1 MYTKTLP
8 FEINGIR
15 LSAVFERALSASG
28 DKPES
33 KNYHSLHDH
42 INFELFFI
50 INGKI
55 EIITE
60 GESTVF
66 KGSLLMIPPR
76 YRHFTAIHGEI
87 LPFFISFSKHNSEEH
102 LSLIEKKLNNGKINE
117 MPMTPSLISHIG
129 GLSSCLNS
137 KKECADQR
145 AKAYLELIFSDIFEY
160 FGILGNQKAENNKE
174 HAYFSII
181 EAFINKHY
189 SDGCGLNELSEQ
201 LHLSVRQT
209 SRVVKKL
216 FGSSF
221 SSVIS
226 DKRLAIASVMLKNTD
241 KPISLIS
248 SELGYSHES
257 GFFVSFKKKYGLTP
271 LQYRKLFQR

>member
-1 MYTKTLP
+1 MNTKTFT
-8 FEINGIR
+8 FEINDIK
-15 LSAVFERALSASG
+15 LNAVFERELSTSY
-28 DKPES
+28 DTQKS
-33 KNYHSLHDH
+33 KDYHSIHDH
-42 INFELFFI
+42 INYELFFI
-50 INGKI
+50 INGEI

-60 GESTVF
+60 GESKSF

-76 YRHFTAIHGEI
+76 YRHFTIIHGEVF
-87 LPFFISFSKHNSEEH
+87 PFFISFSKHNGEVH
-102 LSLIEKKLNNGKINE
+102 LSLIEKKLNNGQINE

-129 GLSSCLNS
+129 SLSSCLNS
-137 KKECADQR
+137 KKECAEQR
-145 AKAYLELIFSDIFEY
+145 VKAYLELIFSDIFEH
-160 FGILGNQKAENNKE
+160 FGIFGDEKAENNKE
-174 HAYFSII
+174 YEYFSVI

-189 SDGCGLNELSEQ
+189 SDGCGLIELSEQ

-221 SSVIS
+221 TSVIS

-241 KPISLIS
+241 KPISLIA
-248 SELGYSHES
+248 SELGHSHES